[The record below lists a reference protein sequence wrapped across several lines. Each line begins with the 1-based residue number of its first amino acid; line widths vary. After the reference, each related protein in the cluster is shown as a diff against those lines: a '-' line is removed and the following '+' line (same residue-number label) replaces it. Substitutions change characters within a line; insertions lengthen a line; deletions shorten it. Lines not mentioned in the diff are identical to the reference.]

1 MVEGE
6 GGSTTRLVLLA
17 GERGDEQAAGLAA
30 SLWAARGH
38 LITVLSHSGQH
49 MVELL
54 ELAKELV
61 GQEGLEPSFL
71 GDWIQVPSPLLNFLR
86 NNIFKQ
92 TINLKK

>member
-1 MVEGE
+1 M
-6 GGSTTRLVLLA
+6 
-17 GERGDEQAAGLAA
+17 
-30 SLWAARGH
+30 
-38 LITVLSHSGQH
+38 
-49 MVELL
+49 

-92 TINLKK
+92 TINLKKITI

>member
-1 MVEGE
+1 MVPYIHYTAKVNRE
-6 GGSTTRLVLLA
+6 
-17 GERGDEQAAGLAA
+17 
-30 SLWAARGH
+30 
-38 LITVLSHSGQH
+38 I
-49 MVELL
+49 M

-92 TINLKK
+92 TINL

>member
-1 MVEGE
+1 MASLLRRDQEGSLVMAGE

-49 MVELL
+49 MDELL
-54 ELAKELV
+54 ELAKELGAEAV
-61 GQEGLEPSFL
+61 VLAGSDTARVAF
-71 GDWIQVPSPLLNFLR
+71 GDR
-86 NNIFKQ
+86 
-92 TINLKK
+92 